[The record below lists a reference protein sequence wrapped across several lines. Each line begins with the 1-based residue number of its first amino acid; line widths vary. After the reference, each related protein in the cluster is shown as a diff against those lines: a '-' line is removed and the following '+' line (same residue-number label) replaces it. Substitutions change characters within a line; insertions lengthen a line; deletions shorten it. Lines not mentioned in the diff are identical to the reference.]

1 MTRSLAVPRS
11 SAAQYAGWVL
21 VALLVVVAWRA
32 RVAAA
37 RAETP
42 RSATS
47 GSVTW
52 AERSLAER
60 LLGPVASLAAAA
72 MWVRADVALRAGEHS
87 TAYARAETALELEPS
102 RADAWI
108 YFAHHLVFERASL
121 SRTVDPDERRAWVQA
136 GFDVLER
143 GARESRDPGEVLSYR
158 GLVFDYLAAVP
169 DADRPWPGTAREAL
183 LEAARAFDAARAAG
197 AADAAELADIARAK
211 AAELAR

>member
-1 MTRSLAVPRS
+1 MTRSLALPRP
-11 SAAQYAGWVL
+11 SAAQYAGWVM
-21 VALLVVVAWRA
+21 VGLLVVVAWRA

-37 RAETP
+37 HDETAH
-42 RSATS
+42 SATS
-47 GSVTW
+47 G
-52 AERSLAER
+52 ERSLAER

-72 MWVRADVALRAGEHS
+72 VWVRADVALRAGEYS

-121 SRTVDPDERRAWVQA
+121 SRTVDPAERRAWVQA
-136 GFDVLER
+136 GFDVLAR
-143 GARESRDPGEVLSYR
+143 GARATRDPGEVLAYR

-183 LEAARAFDAARAAG
+183 LEAARAFDAAHAAG
-197 AADAAELADIARAK
+197 AADAAELAEIARAK